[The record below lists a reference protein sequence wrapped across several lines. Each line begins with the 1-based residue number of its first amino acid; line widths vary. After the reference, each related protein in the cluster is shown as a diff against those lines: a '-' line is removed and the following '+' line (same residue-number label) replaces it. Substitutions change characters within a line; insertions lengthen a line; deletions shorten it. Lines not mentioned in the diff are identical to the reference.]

1 MMNSHIDATHVMN
14 QMSKGLRRMVDE
26 AEGMVKTAANTGD
39 AKLDAAREKMQEQ
52 LHLMRRQLEEVEDS
66 LGDNIKRAARA
77 THEQVHDHPYAA
89 AGIFGLIGLAA
100 GFMLARR

>member
-1 MMNSHIDATHVMN
+1 MNSHIDATHVMN

-26 AEGMVKTAANTGD
+26 AEDMVKTAANTGD

-52 LHLMRRQLEEVEDS
+52 LSVMRRQLKEFEDD
-66 LGDNIKRAARA
+66 LGNNLKQAARA
-77 THEQVHDHPYAA
+77 TDEQVHDHPYAV
-89 AGIFGLIGLAA
+89 AGILGLIGMAA